1 MIVIPPRDPNENY
14 PPDPAGEAL
23 GKLYEQFTKNLG
35 EFHAALRKRDGLYEL
50 QHQEMGDNPAS
61 FQNLHPRN
69 FYRQFDRR
77 ADEDD
82 KTVVS
87 EAPYR
92 IRQQLRDVLGPE
104 RDTAL
109 GPRQGD
115 LQEALH
121 RPPAHPA
128 R

>member
-1 MIVIPPRDPNENY
+1 MIVIPPRDPNEQY
-14 PPDPAGEAL
+14 PTDPAGEAL
-23 GKLYEQFTKNLG
+23 GKLYEQFTNVQNLG
-35 EFHAALRKRDGLYEL
+35 EFHAALRKRDALYEL

-69 FYRQFDRR
+69 FYRQFDPR

-92 IRQQLRDVLGPE
+92 LRQQLKDVLWAE
-104 RDTAL
+104 RDTAQK
-109 GPRQGD
+109 R
-115 LQEALH
+115 ALESYK
-121 RPPAHPA
+121 
-128 R
+128 